1 MELHHQILYLF
12 LLAIP
17 VACVSWTVT
26 NERIFQEFREK
37 CQHRSESSDNLP
49 GKLFYYLPTCHYC
62 FSHYVAI
69 FFLILT
75 KFKMLTDNWTGYLIS
90 GFAVVFVANSYIT
103 VYAILRQMLK
113 VERLEGNLKDNEWR
127 EVKEEIND

>member
-1 MELHHQILYLF
+1 
-12 LLAIP
+12 
-17 VACVSWTVT
+17 
-26 NERIFQEFREK
+26 
-37 CQHRSESSDNLP
+37 
-49 GKLFYYLPTCHYC
+49 
-62 FSHYVAI
+62 
-69 FFLILT
+69 
-75 KFKMLTDNWTGYLIS
+75 MLTYNWTGYLIS

>member
-1 MELHHQILYLF
+1 
-12 LLAIP
+12 
-17 VACVSWTVT
+17 
-26 NERIFQEFREK
+26 
-37 CQHRSESSDNLP
+37 
-49 GKLFYYLPTCHYC
+49 
-62 FSHYVAI
+62 
-69 FFLILT
+69 
-75 KFKMLTDNWTGYLIS
+75 MLTDNWTGYLIS